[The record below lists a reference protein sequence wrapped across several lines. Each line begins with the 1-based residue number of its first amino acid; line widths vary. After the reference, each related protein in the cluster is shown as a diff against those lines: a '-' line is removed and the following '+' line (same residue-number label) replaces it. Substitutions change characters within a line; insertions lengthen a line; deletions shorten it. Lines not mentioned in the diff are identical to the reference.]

1 MFDGG
6 LFVVLNILAVVFL
19 FKFGVAFK
27 IVSLIIF
34 FALGTVLLAGE
45 DVAFQWSGTEAVSTG
60 TAATTVEVSQT
71 LFIIGD
77 DDASTVNVA
86 CPRLKPNPPI
96 AKMDVGRTEIM
107 IPIKNFFILN
117 SL

>member
-6 LFVVLNILAVVFL
+6 LFVVLNILAIVFL

-27 IVSLIIF
+27 LVSIIIF

-60 TAATTVEVSQT
+60 SAATTVEVSQT
-71 LFIIGD
+71 LYIIGD
-77 DDASTVNVA
+77 DDAATFNDHATWVGWIY
-86 CPRLKPNPPI
+86 I
-96 AKMDVGRTEIM
+96 ALGCLTSFMFLGRYIGVGGD
-107 IPIKNFFILN
+107 
-117 SL
+117 

>member
-6 LFVVLNILAVVFL
+6 LFVVLNVLAVVFL

-27 IVSLIIF
+27 LISIIVF

-60 TAATTVEVSQT
+60 SAATTVEVSQT
-71 LFIIGD
+71 LYIIGD
-77 DDASTVNVA
+77 DDAATFNDNATWVGWIY
-86 CPRLKPNPPI
+86 I
-96 AKMDVGRTEIM
+96 ALG
-107 IPIKNFFILN
+107 L
-117 SL
+117 SLIHI

>member
-6 LFVVLNILAVVFL
+6 LFVVLNVLAVVFL

-27 IVSLIIF
+27 LISIIVF

-60 TAATTVEVSQT
+60 SAATTVEGSQT
-71 LFIIGD
+71 LYIIGD
-77 DDASTVNVA
+77 DDAATFNDNA
-86 CPRLKPNPPI
+86 TWGGWIYI
-96 AKMDVGRTEIM
+96 ALGCLTSFMFLGRYIGVGGD
-107 IPIKNFFILN
+107 
-117 SL
+117 